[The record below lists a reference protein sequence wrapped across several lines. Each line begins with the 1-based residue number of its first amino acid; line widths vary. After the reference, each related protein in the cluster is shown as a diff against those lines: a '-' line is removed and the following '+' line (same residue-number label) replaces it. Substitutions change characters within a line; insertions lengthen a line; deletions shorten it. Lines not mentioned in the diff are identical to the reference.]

1 MLELHPTFGYT
12 LLGVCK
18 IYLMGNIKVEG
29 VIFGTKKKI
38 FGLEF
43 VWWGQSQWYKWRW
56 NETHIDMGWISIY
69 GLPNK
74 GVGKYFWK
82 LIAVCCKPMRI
93 MYHRRFVPKSK
104 KLEDVIKD
112 LSHFR

>member
-1 MLELHPTFGYT
+1 MSI
-12 LLGVCK
+12 K
-18 IYLMGNIKVEG
+18 IDKT
-29 VIFGTKKKI
+29 IFGIKKKI

-56 NETHIDMGWISIY
+56 NVTHIDMGWFSIY

-74 GVGKYFWK
+74 GIGKYFW
-82 LIAVCCKPMRI
+82 LFIAFICKPMRV
-93 MYHRRFVPKSK
+93 MYYKYFASKSK
-104 KLEDVIKD
+104 KLEDVMKD